1 MQIHELTQP
10 KKIKL
15 DEVDIVGP
23 DGVWSKLKS
32 VVKNPASLVSASA
45 AGAAAQD
52 RYKNLAARNFLDLSL
67 KKLKN
72 NPQAQ
77 QVINDMVANWPPT
90 TNQPSTTPAVTTTP
104 TTTPAVQNATLG
116 GKRLD
121 PKNPNDARVLAA
133 LAKQGIKEA
142 PEYTTPGGI
151 VVPAN
156 SKTDQTPATQLDPKQ
171 SLKAWIDSQLKTISL
186 EKLEKIPGLAAK
198 LETLIDQVVSKT
210 GNIPAQQKILHT
222 IFSLAT
228 AGKDAILTQEPPKS
242 NKSIASGSNTGSTT
256 AVDLSPQTLYN
267 LKQQARATG
276 GPRPAKTNNA
286 FLNALVDKIWG

>member
-10 KKIKL
+10 RKTQL

-23 DGVWSKLKS
+23 DSIFNKIGSAF
-32 VVKNPASLVSASA
+32 KNPKTLYSPRA

-52 RYKNLAARNFLDLSL
+52 RYKNSAAQDFLDLSL
-67 KKLKN
+67 KKLKA

-77 QVINDMVANWPPT
+77 KIIDDMVANWPPT
-90 TNQPSTTPAVTTTP
+90 TNQPTTN
-104 TTTPAVQNATLG
+104 PAVQN
-116 GKRLD
+116 
-121 PKNPNDARVLAA
+121 VAA
-133 LAKQGIKEA
+133 MAKQGITEA
-142 PEYTTPGGI
+142 PEEYTTPGGI

-156 SKTDQTPATQLDPKQ
+156 SKTDQALTPKDPKQ
-171 SLKAWIDSQLKTISL
+171 FLKAWIDSQLKTISL
-186 EKLEKIPGLAAK
+186 EKLGKIPGLATK

-228 AGKDAILTQEPPKS
+228 AGKDAILTQAPPTS
-242 NKSIASGSNTGSTT
+242 NNSTASGSTTGSTT

-267 LKQQARATG
+267 LKQQARTAG
-276 GPRPAKTNNA
+276 SPRPAKTNNA
-286 FLNALVDKIWG
+286 FLNDLITKIWD